1 MADMTTGFGG
11 ASGTSGAAHAVGTG
25 DLAPDRGYA
34 DVLAVG
40 FGTAVAM
47 WACGYF
53 CRLFGDAVPAPVLF
67 AVLIGCLLVGGLT
80 FGRFSRR
87 NLSGAVVAG
96 LVTGGVNLLIIG
108 SLISGRTPNEI
119 RAGALLW
126 VPGTLA
132 ACVVLMTL
140 GAGAGRVTAG
150 ERTLPDWP
158 GLFAWVAVAATFVL
172 LAAGGLVTGFDEG
185 LAVVDWPNS
194 QGYNMFLYP
203 LAKMTG
209 GVYLE
214 HAHRLLGTLV
224 GLTTLVLAL
233 HVQLAEASRRL
244 WILAWIVLAGVI
256 VQGILGGL
264 RVTGHFTLSTDPEH
278 TNPSILLAIVHG
290 VFGQVV
296 FGLLV
301 ALAVARSE
309 AWRAGRVGLPAG
321 APAQLD
327 VAPGHVPSFK
337 SADTDRSLA
346 VILAIL
352 LIVQLVLGAFVR
364 HFTWALGMSDMRYGL
379 GVPPGKLQSYGTTAL
394 HLHITIAVLT
404 ALLTVAVGVRG
415 WGLYQAAPRVKRLG
429 LTLLTLVGLQL
440 VLGLAAMI
448 VVGND
453 RPDHR
458 PHVLD
463 VVITTTHQVVG
474 AALLALA
481 VMLALWFARLRKPRP
496 VGTV

>member
-1 MADMTTGFGG
+1 MADMTTSFGG
-11 ASGTSGAAHAVGTG
+11 AASASGAVTAAQVGAR
-25 DLAPDRGYA
+25 APDRGYA

-40 FGTAVAM
+40 FGTTVAM

-53 CRLFGDAVPAPVLF
+53 CRLFGDAVPAPLLF
-67 AVLIGCLLVGGLT
+67 VVMIGCLLVGGLT

-87 NLSGAVVAG
+87 SLGGAAVAG
-96 LVTGGVNLLIIG
+96 LITGGVNLLIIG
-108 SLISGRTPNEI
+108 SLISGNTPNEI

-126 VPGTLA
+126 VPGTLV

-150 ERTLPDWP
+150 TRELPDWP
-158 GLFAWVAVAATFVL
+158 GIFGWVAVVATFVL

-233 HVQLAEASRRL
+233 HVRCTESNRRL
-244 WILAWIVLAGVI
+244 RTLAWAALAGVV

-264 RVTGHFTLSTDPEH
+264 RVTGHFTLSTDPGH

-309 AWRAGRVGLPAG
+309 AWRVGRTGG
-321 APAQLD
+321 AATLEATPGQ
-327 VAPGHVPSFK
+327 APFFK

-346 VILAIL
+346 TILAVMLIL
-352 LIVQLVLGAFVR
+352 QLVLGAFVR
-364 HFTWALGMSDMRYGL
+364 HFTWALGMTDMRYGL
-379 GVPPGKLQSYGTTAL
+379 GVPPEKLQTYGTTAL

-404 ALLTVAVGVRG
+404 ALLTVAVGIRG
-415 WGLYQAAPRVKRLG
+415 WGLYQTAPRVKRLG

-440 VLGLAAMI
+440 ALGLAAMI

-458 PHVLD
+458 PQVLD
-463 VVITTTHQVVG
+463 VAITTTHQVVG

-481 VMLALWFARLRKPRP
+481 IMLGLWFARLRGPRGQAP
-496 VGTV
+496 A